1 MPSRISQSKES
12 SSNVA
17 RLSGTVQFLYEL
29 ILAQLELGS
38 LRVPFEATEDLSNF
52 KLLDGGNDDRLRK
65 RVAYFETIGGLN
77 TDYFYISRQNRTR
90 SVNQNLTH

>member
-17 RLSGTVQFLYEL
+17 RLFGNVQFLYEL

-65 RVAYFETIGGLN
+65 RVAYFETIGDLIPITSTYPGK
-77 TDYFYISRQNRTR
+77 IAPVR
-90 SVNQNLTH
+90 LTKI